1 MQTYASRF
9 HLLLHLEE
17 IQMEVDI
24 RKYDL
29 LSQPMT
35 PDQHNN
41 NLLIL
46 KVSGEDDHML
56 PVRPLFYCSVFM
68 F

>member
-1 MQTYASRF
+1 MKTYSSRF

-29 LSQPMT
+29 RNQTMT
-35 PDQHNN
+35 LDQSNKK
-41 NLLIL
+41 LVIL
-46 KVSGEDDHML
+46 NVSRQGDHMITA
-56 PVRPLFYCSVFM
+56 PVARCCCFIV
-68 F
+68 